1 MKYQEMQGNCVNAI
15 YSREQ
20 GNPYLEALPD
30 VLGKREFER
39 RMKSQPDFPR
49 DVSRLAPEE
58 RRNLLS
64 GLSQWFQPMDYMY
77 TLYDMLHRAMASTYR
92 TKTVIESV
100 KQMNDLYMDFRTGR
114 PREFMYSTQ
123 AYSGAVLGVPG
134 IGKTSTI
141 KRCLS
146 TMPQVIVHQE
156 YQGRK
161 VYEKQIN
168 YLVVECPSDCSLKT
182 LALNIF
188 SAIDK
193 AIGSEYLKQA
203 TYQRAMATS
212 ATTTKLK
219 IICMNHHIGLIVID
233 EIQNAIS
240 TATKNKQIKPL
251 IKFLVELTNETSTAI
266 CFCGTL
272 EAEDVFLKQEHL
284 KRRTRGFRLLPMKY
298 DKTYRKF
305 ITELWEY
312 QMTLQKAPLT
322 EKLMKQMYDLSAG
335 IPAYLVKIFEEAQV
349 RSILS
354 GREKLSY
361 ESIRQ
366 AVDYLGIEVP
376 KVYGRGGTS
385 ICDFSVEEVEAREFI
400 EDTDQNGN
408 QDQIPSSGM
417 YVQEEVETGTGTGTD
432 REENTQTVN
441 QTMDSLLT
449 PSSRT
454 YIKTAESGESGAHG
468 EKPMEAQRNGNQ
480 AQIPS
485 SKMYVSEKPQ
495 LKVVYSRNDQ
505 MPTEEAVWE
514 APKEPMEPIIIPE
527 PSQEPVKRFYAEKRG
542 RKKADRD
549 ETDLIE
555 LWNQGLS
562 EETIFQ
568 TLKSWYM
575 AERRCY

>member
-1 MKYQEMQGNCVNAI
+1 MKYGDFTGNTVGAVYGKEN
-15 YSREQ
+15 

-30 VLGKREFER
+30 VLGKKEFER

-49 DVSRLAPEE
+49 DVNHMAPEE

-77 TLYDMLHRAMASTYR
+77 TLYDMLHRAMCSTYQ
-92 TKTVIESV
+92 TKTVIESIR
-100 KQMNDLYMDFRTGR
+100 QMNDLYMDFRTGR
-114 PREFMYSTQ
+114 PRELSYSTQ

-161 VYEKQIN
+161 IYEKQIN

-212 ATTTKLK
+212 ATTMKLK

-298 DKTYRKF
+298 DRTYRKF

-335 IPAYLVKIFEEAQV
+335 IPAYLVKIFEEAQI

-354 GREKLSY
+354 GREKLTY

-385 ICDFSVEEVEAREFI
+385 ISDFSVEEVEAREFT
-400 EDTDQNGN
+400 EEAVPNGN
-408 QDQIPSSGM
+408 QGQTHSSGM
-417 YVQEEVETGTGTGTD
+417 YVQEEAGTGIGTD
-432 REENTQTVN
+432 REENTQTAN
-441 QTMDSLLT
+441 QTIASLLT

-454 YIKTAESGESGAHG
+454 YIKTAESAGNGFNEGE
-468 EKPMEAQRNGNQ
+468 PMEAPKNGNQ

-495 LKVVYSRNDQ
+495 LKIVYSREQ
-505 MPTEEAVWE
+505 EQPSSK
-514 APKEPMEPIIIPE
+514 APAEPMEPIIPE

-555 LWNQGLS
+555 LWNQGLT
-562 EETIFQ
+562 EEAVFQ
-568 TLKSWYM
+568 TLKSWHM

>member
-1 MKYQEMQGNCVNAI
+1 MRYQEMQGNCVNAI

-30 VLGKREFER
+30 VLGKREFGR
-39 RMKSQPDFPR
+39 RIKSQPDFPR
-49 DVSRLAPEE
+49 DISRLAPEE

-77 TLYDMLHRAMASTYR
+77 TLYDMLHRAMCSTYQ

-100 KQMNDLYMDFRTGR
+100 RQMNDLYMDFRNGR
-114 PREFMYSTQ
+114 PRELSYSTQ

-161 VYEKQIN
+161 IYEKQIN

-298 DKTYRKF
+298 DRTYRKF
-305 ITELWEY
+305 ITELWEH

-335 IPAYLVKIFEEAQV
+335 IPAYLIKIFEEAQIH
-349 RSILS
+349 SILS
-354 GREKLSY
+354 GKEKLSY

-385 ICDFSVEEVEAREFI
+385 ISDFSIEEVEAREFT
-400 EDTDQNGN
+400 EEAVPNGN
-408 QDQIPSSGM
+408 QGQIPSSTM
-417 YVQEEVETGTGTGTD
+417 YVRTDAKTGIG
-432 REENTQTVN
+432 REGNIQAAKTI
-441 QTMDSLLT
+441 DSLLT

-454 YIKTAESGESGAHG
+454 YIKAAESAENGFNEGE
-468 EKPMEAQRNGNQ
+468 PMEAPKNGNQ
-480 AQIPS
+480 AKIPS
-485 SKMYVSEKPQ
+485 SKMYVLEKPQ
-495 LKVVYSRNDQ
+495 LKVVYSRNDHVQ
-505 MPTEEAVWE
+505 PNEAESE
-514 APKEPMEPIIIPE
+514 APAEPMEPIIIPE

-562 EETIFQ
+562 EEAIFQ
-568 TLKSWYM
+568 TLESWHM

>member
-1 MKYQEMQGNCVNAI
+1 MKYGDFTGNTVGAVYGKEN
-15 YSREQ
+15 

-30 VLGKREFER
+30 VLGKKEFER
-39 RMKSQPDFPR
+39 RIKSQPDFPK
-49 DVSRLAPEE
+49 DVSRLAPED

-77 TLYDMLHRAMASTYR
+77 TLYDMLHRAMCSTYQ

-100 KQMNDLYMDFRTGR
+100 RQMNDLYMDFRTGR
-114 PREFMYSTQ
+114 PRELSYSTQ

-161 VYEKQIN
+161 IYEKQIN

-233 EIQNAIS
+233 EIQNAIT

-366 AVDYLGIEVP
+366 AVDYLGIEIP

-385 ICDFSVEEVEAREFI
+385 ISDFSVEEVEAREFT
-400 EDTDQNGN
+400 EEAAENGN
-408 QDQIPSSGM
+408 QGQIPSSGM
-417 YVQEEVETGTGTGTD
+417 YAQEEAGIGTGIG
-432 REENTQTVN
+432 REGNIQAANQTV
-441 QTMDSLLT
+441 DPILT
-449 PSSRT
+449 PSSRM
-454 YIKTAESGESGAHG
+454 YIKTAESAENGFNEGE
-468 EKPMEAQRNGNQ
+468 PIEAPKIGNQ

-495 LKVVYSRNDQ
+495 LKVIYSRNDQ
-505 MPTEEAVWE
+505 VQPNEAESE
-514 APKEPMEPIIIPE
+514 APAEPMEPIIPE

-555 LWNQGLS
+555 LWNQGLT
-562 EETIFQ
+562 EEAVFQ
-568 TLKSWYM
+568 TLKSWHM

>member
-1 MKYQEMQGNCVNAI
+1 MRYQEMQGNCVNAI

-30 VLGKREFER
+30 VLGKREFGR
-39 RMKSQPDFPR
+39 RIKSQPDFPR
-49 DVSRLAPEE
+49 DISRLAPEE

-77 TLYDMLHRAMASTYR
+77 TLYDMLHRAMCSTYQ

-100 KQMNDLYMDFRTGR
+100 RQMNDLYMDFRNGR
-114 PREFMYSTQ
+114 PRELSYSTQ

-161 VYEKQIN
+161 IYEKQIN

-354 GREKLSY
+354 GREKLTY

-385 ICDFSVEEVEAREFI
+385 ISDFSIEEVEAREFT
-400 EDTDQNGN
+400 EEAVPNGN
-408 QDQIPSSGM
+408 QGQIPSSTM
-417 YVQEEVETGTGTGTD
+417 YVRTDAETGIG
-432 REENTQTVN
+432 REGNIQAANQTV
-441 QTMDSLLT
+441 DPILT

-454 YIKTAESGESGAHG
+454 YIKTAESAGNGTHG
-468 EKPMEAQRNGNQ
+468 EKPMEAPKNGNQ
-480 AQIPS
+480 AKIPS
-485 SKMYVSEKPQ
+485 SKMYVPEKPQ

-505 MPTEEAVWE
+505 VRPNEAE
-514 APKEPMEPIIIPE
+514 SEPPAEPKEPIVIPE
-527 PSQEPVKRFYAEKRG
+527 PSVEPVKRYYAQKRG

-562 EETIFQ
+562 EEAIFQ
-568 TLKSWYM
+568 TLESWHM

>member
-1 MKYQEMQGNCVNAI
+1 MRYQEMQGNCVNAI

-30 VLGKREFER
+30 VLGKREFGR
-39 RMKSQPDFPR
+39 RIKSQPDFPR
-49 DVSRLAPEE
+49 DISRLAPEE

-77 TLYDMLHRAMASTYR
+77 TLYDMLHRAMCSTYQ

-100 KQMNDLYMDFRTGR
+100 RQMNDLYMDFRNGR
-114 PREFMYSTQ
+114 PRELSYSTQ

-161 VYEKQIN
+161 IYEKQIN

-298 DKTYRKF
+298 DRTYRKF

-366 AVDYLGIEVP
+366 AVDYLGIEIP

-385 ICDFSVEEVEAREFI
+385 ISDFSIEEVEAREFT
-400 EDTDQNGN
+400 EEAVPNGN
-408 QDQIPSSGM
+408 QGQIPSSGM
-417 YVQEEVETGTGTGTD
+417 YAQEEAGTGTGIG
-432 REENTQTVN
+432 REGNIQAANQTV
-441 QTMDSLLT
+441 DPILT
-449 PSSRT
+449 PSSRM
-454 YIKTAESGESGAHG
+454 YIKTAESAGNGFNEGE
-468 EKPMEAQRNGNQ
+468 PMEAPKNGNLG
-480 AQIPS
+480 QIPS
-485 SKMYVSEKPQ
+485 SIMYVPEKPQ
-495 LKVVYSRNDQ
+495 LKVVYSREQ
-505 MPTEEAVWE
+505 EPPSSK
-514 APKEPMEPIIIPE
+514 APAEPMEPIIISE

-555 LWNQGLS
+555 LWNQGLT
-562 EETIFQ
+562 EEAIFQ
-568 TLKSWYM
+568 TLKSWHM

>member
-1 MKYQEMQGNCVNAI
+1 MRYQEMQGNCVNAI

-30 VLGKREFER
+30 VLGKREFGR
-39 RMKSQPDFPR
+39 RIKSQPDFPR
-49 DVSRLAPEE
+49 DISRLAPEE

-77 TLYDMLHRAMASTYR
+77 TLYDMLHRAMCSTYQ

-100 KQMNDLYMDFRTGR
+100 RQMNDLYMDFR
-114 PREFMYSTQ
+114 
-123 AYSGAVLGVPG
+123 
-134 IGKTSTI
+134 GKTSTI

-161 VYEKQIN
+161 IYEKQIN

-298 DKTYRKF
+298 DRTYRKF

-366 AVDYLGIEVP
+366 AVYYLGIEIP

-385 ICDFSVEEVEAREFI
+385 ISDFSVEEVEAREFT
-400 EDTDQNGN
+400 EEAAENGN
-408 QDQIPSSGM
+408 QGQIPSSGM
-417 YVQEEVETGTGTGTD
+417 YAQEEARTGTGIG
-432 REENTQTVN
+432 REGNIQAANQTV
-441 QTMDSLLT
+441 DPILT
-449 PSSRT
+449 PSSRM
-454 YIKTAESGESGAHG
+454 YIKTAESAGKSG
-468 EKPMEAQRNGNQ
+468 PNTFIYNVCSREA
-480 AQIPS
+480 
-485 SKMYVSEKPQ
+485 
-495 LKVVYSRNDQ
+495 
-505 MPTEEAVWE
+505 AV
-514 APKEPMEPIIIPE
+514 K
-527 PSQEPVKRFYAEKRG
+527 SCLF
-542 RKKADRD
+542 
-549 ETDLIE
+549 
-555 LWNQGLS
+555 QG
-562 EETIFQ
+562 TG
-568 TLKSWYM
+568 TAK
-575 AERRCY
+575 

>member
-1 MKYQEMQGNCVNAI
+1 MKYGDFTGNTVGAV
-15 YSREQ
+15 YGREN

-30 VLGKREFER
+30 VLGKKEFER

-49 DVSRLAPEE
+49 DISHLSPEE
-58 RRNLLS
+58 RRNRLS

-77 TLYDMLHRAMASTYR
+77 TLYDMLHRAMVSTYR
-92 TKTVIESV
+92 TKTVVESV
-100 KQMNDLYMDFRTGR
+100 KQMNDIYMDFRTGK
-114 PREFMYSTQ
+114 PRELTYSTQ

-161 VYEKQIN
+161 IYEKQIN

-298 DKTYRKF
+298 DRTYRKF
-305 ITELWEY
+305 ITELWEH

-335 IPAYLVKIFEEAQV
+335 IPAYLVKIFEEAQI

-354 GREKLSY
+354 GREKLTY

-385 ICDFSVEEVEAREFI
+385 ISDFSVEEVEAREFT
-400 EDTDQNGN
+400 EEATQNGN
-408 QDQIPSSGM
+408 QGQIPSSTM
-417 YVQEEVETGTGTGTD
+417 YVRTDAETGIG
-432 REENTQTVN
+432 REGNIQAANQTV
-441 QTMDSLLT
+441 DPILT
-449 PSSRT
+449 PSSRM
-454 YIKTAESGESGAHG
+454 YIKTAESAGNGFNEGE
-468 EKPMEAQRNGNQ
+468 PMEAPKNGNQ
-480 AQIPS
+480 GQIPS
-485 SKMYVSEKPQ
+485 SIMYVPEKPQ
-495 LKVVYSRNDQ
+495 LKVVYSREQ
-505 MPTEEAVWE
+505 EPPSSK
-514 APKEPMEPIIIPE
+514 APAEPMEPIIISE

-562 EETIFQ
+562 EEAVFQ
-568 TLKSWYM
+568 TLKSWHM

>member
-1 MKYQEMQGNCVNAI
+1 MKYGDFTGNTVGAVYGN
-15 YSREQ
+15 EN

-30 VLGKREFER
+30 VLGKKEFER

-49 DVSRLAPEE
+49 DVSRLAPED

-100 KQMNDLYMDFRTGR
+100 RQMNDLYLDFRTGR
-114 PREFMYSTQ
+114 TRELMYSTQ

-146 TMPQVIVHQE
+146 IMPQVIIHQE

-161 VYEKQIN
+161 IYEKQIN

-203 TYQRAMATS
+203 TYQRAMAAS

-312 QMTLQKAPLT
+312 QMTLQKALLT

-335 IPAYLVKIFEEAQV
+335 IPAYLVKIFEEAQI

-354 GREKLSY
+354 GREKLTY

-385 ICDFSVEEVEAREFI
+385 ISDFSIEEVEAREFT
-400 EDTDQNGN
+400 EEAVPNGN
-408 QDQIPSSGM
+408 QGQIPSSTM
-417 YVQEEVETGTGTGTD
+417 YVRTDAETGIG
-432 REENTQTVN
+432 REGNIQAAN
-441 QTMDSLLT
+441 QTTDSLLT
-449 PSSRT
+449 PSSKM
-454 YIKTAESGESGAHG
+454 YIKAAESGESGIHG
-468 EKPMEAQRNGNQ
+468 EKPMEAPNNGNQ

-485 SKMYVSEKPQ
+485 SKMYVPEKPQ
-495 LKVVYSRNDQ
+495 LKVVYSREQ
-505 MPTEEAVWE
+505 EPPSIK
-514 APKEPMEPIIIPE
+514 APAEPMEPIIPE
-527 PSQEPVKRFYAEKRG
+527 LSEEPVKRFYAEKRG

-549 ETDLIE
+549 ETDLIA
-555 LWNQGLS
+555 LWSQGLT
-562 EETIFQ
+562 EEAIFQ
-568 TLKSWYM
+568 TLESWHM

>member
-1 MKYQEMQGNCVNAI
+1 MRYQEMQGNCVNAI

-30 VLGKREFER
+30 VLGKREFGR
-39 RMKSQPDFPR
+39 RIKSQPDFPR
-49 DVSRLAPEE
+49 DISRLAPEE

-77 TLYDMLHRAMASTYR
+77 TLYDMLHRAMCSTYQ

-100 KQMNDLYMDFRTGR
+100 RQMNDLYMDFRNGR
-114 PREFMYSTQ
+114 PRELSYSTQ

-161 VYEKQIN
+161 IYEKQIN

-298 DKTYRKF
+298 DRTYRKF

-366 AVDYLGIEVP
+366 AVDYLGIEIP

-385 ICDFSVEEVEAREFI
+385 ISDFSVEEVEAREFT
-400 EDTDQNGN
+400 EEAVPNGN
-408 QDQIPSSGM
+408 QGQIPSSGM
-417 YVQEEVETGTGTGTD
+417 YAQEEAGTGTGIG
-432 REENTQTVN
+432 REGNIQAANQTV
-441 QTMDSLLT
+441 DPILT
-449 PSSRT
+449 PSSRM
-454 YIKTAESGESGAHG
+454 YIKTAESAGNGFNEGE
-468 EKPMEAQRNGNQ
+468 PMEAPKNGNLG
-480 AQIPS
+480 QIPS
-485 SKMYVSEKPQ
+485 SIMYVPEKPQ
-495 LKVVYSRNDQ
+495 LKVVYSREQ
-505 MPTEEAVWE
+505 EPPSSK
-514 APKEPMEPIIIPE
+514 APAEPMEPIIISE

-555 LWNQGLS
+555 LWNQGLT
-562 EETIFQ
+562 EEAIFQ
-568 TLKSWYM
+568 TLKSWHM

>member
-1 MKYQEMQGNCVNAI
+1 MKYGDFTGNTVGAVYGKEN
-15 YSREQ
+15 

-30 VLGKREFER
+30 VLGKKEFER
-39 RMKSQPDFPR
+39 RIKSQPDFPR
-49 DVSRLAPEE
+49 DISRLAPEE

-77 TLYDMLHRAMASTYR
+77 TLYDMLHRAMCSTYQ
-92 TKTVIESV
+92 TKTVIESIR
-100 KQMNDLYMDFRTGR
+100 QMNDIYMDFRTGR
-114 PREFMYSTQ
+114 PRELSYSTQ

-161 VYEKQIN
+161 IYEKQIN

-203 TYQRAMATS
+203 TYQRAMAAS

-233 EIQNAIS
+233 EIQNAIT

-366 AVDYLGIEVP
+366 AVDYLGIEIP

-385 ICDFSVEEVEAREFI
+385 ISDFSVEEVEAREFT
-400 EDTDQNGN
+400 EEAAENGN
-408 QDQIPSSGM
+408 QGQIPSSGM
-417 YVQEEVETGTGTGTD
+417 YAQEEAGTGTGIG
-432 REENTQTVN
+432 REGNIQAANQTV
-441 QTMDSLLT
+441 DPILT
-449 PSSRT
+449 PSSRM
-454 YIKTAESGESGAHG
+454 YIKTAESAENGFNEGE
-468 EKPMEAQRNGNQ
+468 PIEAPKIGNQ

-495 LKVVYSRNDQ
+495 LKVIYSRNDQ
-505 MPTEEAVWE
+505 VQPNEAESE
-514 APKEPMEPIIIPE
+514 APAEPMEPIIPE

-555 LWNQGLS
+555 LWNQGLT
-562 EETIFQ
+562 EEAVFQ
-568 TLKSWYM
+568 TLKSWHM

>member
-1 MKYQEMQGNCVNAI
+1 MKYGDFTGNTVGAVYGKEN
-15 YSREQ
+15 

-39 RMKSQPDFPR
+39 RIKSRPDFPR
-49 DVSRLAPEE
+49 DISHLSPEE

-100 KQMNDLYMDFRTGR
+100 RQMNDLYLDFRTGR
-114 PREFMYSTQ
+114 TRELMYSTQ

-141 KRCLS
+141 KMCLS
-146 TMPQVIVHQE
+146 IMPQVIIHQE

-161 VYEKQIN
+161 IYEKQIN

-203 TYQRAMATS
+203 TYQRAMAAS

-298 DKTYRKF
+298 DRTYRKF

-335 IPAYLVKIFEEAQV
+335 IPAYLVKIFEEAQI

-354 GREKLSY
+354 GKEKLSY

-385 ICDFSVEEVEAREFI
+385 ISDFSIEEVEAREFT
-400 EDTDQNGN
+400 EEAVLNGN
-408 QDQIPSSGM
+408 QGQIPSS
-417 YVQEEVETGTGTGTD
+417 TT
-432 REENTQTVN
+432 
-441 QTMDSLLT
+441 
-449 PSSRT
+449 
-454 YIKTAESGESGAHG
+454 
-468 EKPMEAQRNGNQ
+468 
-480 AQIPS
+480 
-485 SKMYVSEKPQ
+485 YVSEKPQ
-495 LKVVYSRNDQ
+495 LKVIYSREQ
-505 MPTEEAVWE
+505 EQSSIK
-514 APKEPMEPIIIPE
+514 APVESMEPIVIPE

-549 ETDLIE
+549 ETDLIA
-555 LWNQGLS
+555 LWSQGLT
-562 EETIFQ
+562 EEAIFQ
-568 TLKSWYM
+568 TLESWHM
-575 AERRCY
+575 AERRYY

>member
-1 MKYQEMQGNCVNAI
+1 MKYGDFTGNTVGAVYGKEN
-15 YSREQ
+15 

-30 VLGKREFER
+30 VLGKKEFER
-39 RMKSQPDFPR
+39 RMKSWPDFPR
-49 DVSRLAPEE
+49 DISHLSPED

-77 TLYDMLHRAMASTYR
+77 TLYDMLHRAMCSTYQ
-92 TKTVIESV
+92 TKTVIESIR
-100 KQMNDLYMDFRTGR
+100 QMNDLYMDFRTGR
-114 PREFMYSTQ
+114 PRELSYSTQ

-161 VYEKQIN
+161 IYEKQIN

-212 ATTTKLK
+212 ATTMKLK

-298 DKTYRKF
+298 DRTYRKF

-335 IPAYLVKIFEEAQV
+335 IPAYLVKIFEEAQI

-354 GREKLSY
+354 GREKLTY

-385 ICDFSVEEVEAREFI
+385 ISDFSVEEVEAREFT
-400 EDTDQNGN
+400 EEAVPNGN
-408 QDQIPSSGM
+408 QGQTHSSGM
-417 YVQEEVETGTGTGTD
+417 YVQEEAGTGIGTD
-432 REENTQTVN
+432 REENTQTAN
-441 QTMDSLLT
+441 QTIASLLT

-454 YIKTAESGESGAHG
+454 YIKTAESAGNGFNEGE
-468 EKPMEAQRNGNQ
+468 PMEAPKNGNQ

-495 LKVVYSRNDQ
+495 LKIVYSREQ
-505 MPTEEAVWE
+505 EQPSSK
-514 APKEPMEPIIIPE
+514 APAEPMEPIIPE

-555 LWNQGLS
+555 LWNQGLT
-562 EETIFQ
+562 EEAVFQ
-568 TLKSWYM
+568 TLKSWHM

>member
-1 MKYQEMQGNCVNAI
+1 MKYGDFTGNTVGAV
-15 YSREQ
+15 YGREN

-30 VLGKREFER
+30 VLGKKEFER

-49 DVSRLAPEE
+49 DISHLSPEE
-58 RRNLLS
+58 RRNRLS

-77 TLYDMLHRAMASTYR
+77 TLYDMLHRAMVSTYR
-92 TKTVIESV
+92 TKTVVESV
-100 KQMNDLYMDFRTGR
+100 KQMNDIYMDFRTGK
-114 PREFMYSTQ
+114 PRELTYSTQ

-161 VYEKQIN
+161 IYEKQIN

-298 DKTYRKF
+298 DRTYRKF

-335 IPAYLVKIFEEAQV
+335 IPAYLVKIFEEAQI

-354 GREKLSY
+354 GREKLTY

-385 ICDFSVEEVEAREFI
+385 ISDFSIEEVEAREFT
-400 EDTDQNGN
+400 EEAVPNGN
-408 QDQIPSSGM
+408 QGQIPSSTM
-417 YVQEEVETGTGTGTD
+417 YVRTDAETGIG
-432 REENTQTVN
+432 REGNIQAANQTV
-441 QTMDSLLT
+441 DPILT
-449 PSSRT
+449 PSSRM
-454 YIKTAESGESGAHG
+454 YIKTAESAGNGFNEGE
-468 EKPMEAQRNGNQ
+468 PMEAPKNGNQ
-480 AQIPS
+480 GQIPS
-485 SKMYVSEKPQ
+485 SIMYVPEKPQ
-495 LKVVYSRNDQ
+495 LKVVYSREQ
-505 MPTEEAVWE
+505 EPPSSK
-514 APKEPMEPIIIPE
+514 APAEPMEPIIISE

-562 EETIFQ
+562 EEAVFQ
-568 TLKSWYM
+568 TLKSWHM

>member
-30 VLGKREFER
+30 VLGKKEFER
-39 RMKSQPDFPR
+39 RIKSQPDFPR
-49 DVSRLAPEE
+49 DVSHMAPEE

-77 TLYDMLHRAMASTYR
+77 TLYDMLHRAMVSTYR
-92 TKTVIESV
+92 TKTVVESV
-100 KQMNDLYMDFRTGR
+100 KQMNDIYMDFRTGK
-114 PREFMYSTQ
+114 PRELTYSTQ

-141 KRCLS
+141 KRRLS

-161 VYEKQIN
+161 IYEKQIN

-335 IPAYLVKIFEEAQV
+335 IPAYLIKIFEEAQI

-354 GREKLSY
+354 GKEKLSY
-361 ESIRQ
+361 ESIKQ

-385 ICDFSVEEVEAREFI
+385 ISDFSVEEVEAREFT
-400 EDTDQNGN
+400 EEAVPNGN
-408 QDQIPSSGM
+408 QGQIPSSVM
-417 YVQEEVETGTGTGTD
+417 YVQEEAGTGTGIG
-432 REENTQTVN
+432 REGNIQAANQTV
-441 QTMDSLLT
+441 DPILT
-449 PSSRT
+449 PSSRM
-454 YIKTAESGESGAHG
+454 YIKTAESAENGFNEGE
-468 EKPMEAQRNGNQ
+468 PIEAPKIGNQ

-495 LKVVYSRNDQ
+495 LKVIYSRNDQ
-505 MPTEEAVWE
+505 VQPNEAESE
-514 APKEPMEPIIIPE
+514 APAEPMEPIIPE

-555 LWNQGLS
+555 LWNQGLT
-562 EETIFQ
+562 EEAVFQ
-568 TLKSWYM
+568 TLKSWHM

>member
-1 MKYQEMQGNCVNAI
+1 MKYGDFTGNTVGAVYGKEN
-15 YSREQ
+15 

-39 RMKSQPDFPR
+39 RIKSQPDFPR
-49 DVSRLAPEE
+49 DISRLAPEE

-77 TLYDMLHRAMASTYR
+77 TLYDMLHRAMCSTYQ

-100 KQMNDLYMDFRTGR
+100 RQMNDLYMDFRTGR
-114 PREFMYSTQ
+114 PRELSYSTQ

-161 VYEKQIN
+161 IYEKQIN

-354 GREKLSY
+354 GREKLTY

-385 ICDFSVEEVEAREFI
+385 ISDFSIEEVEAREFT
-400 EDTDQNGN
+400 EEAVQNGN
-408 QDQIPSSGM
+408 QGQIPSSTM
-417 YVQEEVETGTGTGTD
+417 YVRTDAETGIG
-432 REENTQTVN
+432 REGNIQAANQTV
-441 QTMDSLLT
+441 DPILT
-449 PSSRT
+449 PSSRM
-454 YIKTAESGESGAHG
+454 YIKTAESAENGFNEGE
-468 EKPMEAQRNGNQ
+468 PIEAPKIGNQ

-495 LKVVYSRNDQ
+495 LKVIYSRNDQ
-505 MPTEEAVWE
+505 VQPNEAESE
-514 APKEPMEPIIIPE
+514 APAEPMEPIIIPE

-562 EETIFQ
+562 EEVIFQ
-568 TLKSWYM
+568 TLESWHM

>member
-1 MKYQEMQGNCVNAI
+1 MRYQEMQGNCVNAI

-30 VLGKREFER
+30 VLGKREFGR
-39 RMKSQPDFPR
+39 RIKSQPDFPR
-49 DVSRLAPEE
+49 DISRLAPEE

-77 TLYDMLHRAMASTYR
+77 TLYDMLHRAMCSTYQ

-100 KQMNDLYMDFRTGR
+100 RQMNDLYMDFRTGR
-114 PREFMYSTQ
+114 PRELSYSTQ

-161 VYEKQIN
+161 IYEKQIN

-298 DKTYRKF
+298 DRTYRKF

-366 AVDYLGIEVP
+366 AVDYLGIEIP

-385 ICDFSVEEVEAREFI
+385 ISDFSVEEVEAREFT
-400 EDTDQNGN
+400 EEAVPNGN
-408 QDQIPSSGM
+408 QGQIPSSGM
-417 YVQEEVETGTGTGTD
+417 YAQEEAGTGTGIG
-432 REENTQTVN
+432 REGNIQAANQTV
-441 QTMDSLLT
+441 DPILT
-449 PSSRT
+449 PSSRM
-454 YIKTAESGESGAHG
+454 YIKTAESAGNGFNEGE
-468 EKPMEAQRNGNQ
+468 PMEAPKNGNLG
-480 AQIPS
+480 QIPS
-485 SKMYVSEKPQ
+485 SIMYVPEKPQ
-495 LKVVYSRNDQ
+495 LKVVYSREQ
-505 MPTEEAVWE
+505 EPPSSK
-514 APKEPMEPIIIPE
+514 APAEPMEPIIISE

-555 LWNQGLS
+555 LWNQGLT
-562 EETIFQ
+562 EEAIFQ
-568 TLKSWYM
+568 TLKSWHM

>member
-1 MKYQEMQGNCVNAI
+1 MRYQEMQGNCVNAI

-30 VLGKREFER
+30 VLGKKEFER
-39 RMKSQPDFPR
+39 KIKSQPDFPK
-49 DVSRLAPEE
+49 DVSRLAPED

-100 KQMNDLYMDFRTGR
+100 KQMNDIYMDFRTGR
-114 PREFMYSTQ
+114 PRELSYSTQ

-161 VYEKQIN
+161 IYEKQIN

-298 DKTYRKF
+298 DRTYRKF
-305 ITELWEY
+305 ITELWEH

-335 IPAYLVKIFEEAQV
+335 IPAYLIKIFEEAQIH
-349 RSILS
+349 SILS
-354 GREKLSY
+354 GKEKLSY

-385 ICDFSVEEVEAREFI
+385 ISDFSIEEVEAREFT
-400 EDTDQNGN
+400 EEAVPNGN
-408 QDQIPSSGM
+408 QGQIPSSTM
-417 YVQEEVETGTGTGTD
+417 YVRTDAETGIG
-432 REENTQTVN
+432 REGNIPAAN
-441 QTMDSLLT
+441 QTIASLLT
-449 PSSRT
+449 PSSKM
-454 YIKTAESGESGAHG
+454 YIKAAESGESGIHG
-468 EKPMEAQRNGNQ
+468 EKPMEAPKNGNQ
-480 AQIPS
+480 AKIPS
-485 SKMYVSEKPQ
+485 SKMYVLEKPQ
-495 LKVVYSRNDQ
+495 LKVVYSRNDHVQ
-505 MPTEEAVWE
+505 PNEAESE
-514 APKEPMEPIIIPE
+514 APAEPMEPIIPE

-562 EETIFQ
+562 EEAVFQ
-568 TLKSWYM
+568 TLKSWHM

>member
-1 MKYQEMQGNCVNAI
+1 MRYQEMQGNCVNAI

-30 VLGKREFER
+30 VLGKKEFER
-39 RMKSQPDFPR
+39 RIKSQPDFPR
-49 DVSRLAPEE
+49 DVSRLAPED

-77 TLYDMLHRAMASTYR
+77 TLYDMLHRAMCSTYQ

-100 KQMNDLYMDFRTGR
+100 RQMNDLYMDFRTGR
-114 PREFMYSTQ
+114 PRELSYSTQ

-161 VYEKQIN
+161 IYEKQIN

-298 DKTYRKF
+298 DRTYRKF

-335 IPAYLVKIFEEAQV
+335 IPAYLVKIFEEAQI

-354 GREKLSY
+354 GREKLTY

-385 ICDFSVEEVEAREFI
+385 ISDFSIEEVEAREFT
-400 EDTDQNGN
+400 EEAVPNGN
-408 QDQIPSSGM
+408 QGQIPSSGM
-417 YVQEEVETGTGTGTD
+417 YAQEEAGTGTGIG
-432 REENTQTVN
+432 REGNIQAANQTV
-441 QTMDSLLT
+441 DPILT
-449 PSSRT
+449 PSSRM
-454 YIKTAESGESGAHG
+454 YIKTAESAENGFNEGE
-468 EKPMEAQRNGNQ
+468 PIEAPKIGNQ

-495 LKVVYSRNDQ
+495 LKVIYSRNDQ
-505 MPTEEAVWE
+505 VQPNEAESE
-514 APKEPMEPIIIPE
+514 APAEPMEPIIPE

-555 LWNQGLS
+555 LWNQGLT
-562 EETIFQ
+562 EEAVFQ
-568 TLKSWYM
+568 TLKSWHM

>member
-1 MKYQEMQGNCVNAI
+1 MKYGDFTGNTVGAVYGKEN
-15 YSREQ
+15 

-30 VLGKREFER
+30 VLGKKEFER
-39 RMKSQPDFPR
+39 RIKSQPDFPR
-49 DVSRLAPEE
+49 DISRLAPEE

-77 TLYDMLHRAMASTYR
+77 TLYDMLHRAMCSTYQ

-100 KQMNDLYMDFRTGR
+100 RQMNDLYMDFRNGR
-114 PREFMYSTQ
+114 PRELSYSTQ

-161 VYEKQIN
+161 IYEKQIN

-298 DKTYRKF
+298 DRTYRKF

-366 AVDYLGIEVP
+366 AVDYLGIEIP

-385 ICDFSVEEVEAREFI
+385 ISDFSVEEVEAREFT
-400 EDTDQNGN
+400 EEAAENGN
-408 QDQIPSSGM
+408 QGQIPSSGM
-417 YVQEEVETGTGTGTD
+417 YVQEEAGTGTGIG
-432 REENTQTVN
+432 REGNIQAANQTV
-441 QTMDSLLT
+441 DPILT
-449 PSSRT
+449 PSSRM
-454 YIKTAESGESGAHG
+454 YIKTAESAGNGFNEGE
-468 EKPMEAQRNGNQ
+468 PMEAPKNGNLG
-480 AQIPS
+480 QIPS
-485 SKMYVSEKPQ
+485 SIMYVPEKPQ
-495 LKVVYSRNDQ
+495 LKVVYSREQ
-505 MPTEEAVWE
+505 EPPSSK
-514 APKEPMEPIIIPE
+514 APAEPMEPIIIPE

-555 LWNQGLS
+555 LWNQGLT
-562 EETIFQ
+562 EEAVFQ
-568 TLKSWYM
+568 TLKSWHM

>member
-1 MKYQEMQGNCVNAI
+1 MKYGDFTGNTVGAV
-15 YSREQ
+15 YGREN

-30 VLGKREFER
+30 VLGKKEFER

-49 DVSRLAPEE
+49 DVNHMAPEE

-77 TLYDMLHRAMASTYR
+77 TLYDMLHRAMCSTYQ

-100 KQMNDLYMDFRTGR
+100 RQMNDLYMDFRTGR
-114 PREFMYSTQ
+114 PRELSYSTQ

-161 VYEKQIN
+161 IYEKQIN

-298 DKTYRKF
+298 DRTYRKF

-335 IPAYLVKIFEEAQV
+335 IPAYLVKIFEEAQI

-354 GREKLSY
+354 GREKLTY

-385 ICDFSVEEVEAREFI
+385 ISDFSVEEVEAREFT
-400 EDTDQNGN
+400 EEAVQNGN
-408 QDQIPSSGM
+408 HGQIPSSVM
-417 YVQEEVETGTGTGTD
+417 YVQEEAGTGTGIG
-432 REENTQTVN
+432 REGNIQAAN
-441 QTMDSLLT
+441 QTIASLLT
-449 PSSRT
+449 PSSKM
-454 YIKTAESGESGAHG
+454 YIKAAESAENGFNEGE
-468 EKPMEAQRNGNQ
+468 PMEAPKIGNQ

-495 LKVVYSRNDQ
+495 LKVIYSREQ
-505 MPTEEAVWE
+505 EPPSSK
-514 APKEPMEPIIIPE
+514 APAEPMEPIIIPE

-555 LWNQGLS
+555 LWNQGLT
-562 EETIFQ
+562 EEAVFQ
-568 TLKSWYM
+568 TLKSWHM

>member
-1 MKYQEMQGNCVNAI
+1 MRYQEMQGNCVNAI

-30 VLGKREFER
+30 VLGKKEFER
-39 RMKSQPDFPR
+39 RIKSQPDFPR
-49 DVSRLAPEE
+49 DVSHMAPEE

-77 TLYDMLHRAMASTYR
+77 TLYDMLHRAMVSTYR
-92 TKTVIESV
+92 TKTVVESV
-100 KQMNDLYMDFRTGR
+100 KQMNDIYMDFRTGK
-114 PREFMYSTQ
+114 PRELTYSTQ

-161 VYEKQIN
+161 IYEKQIN

-298 DKTYRKF
+298 DRTYRKF

-335 IPAYLVKIFEEAQV
+335 IPAYLVKIFEEAQI

-354 GREKLSY
+354 GREKLTY

-385 ICDFSVEEVEAREFI
+385 ISDFSVEEVEAREFT
-400 EDTDQNGN
+400 EEAVQNGN
-408 QDQIPSSGM
+408 QGQIPSSGM
-417 YVQEEVETGTGTGTD
+417 YAQEEAGTGTGIG
-432 REENTQTVN
+432 REGNIQAANQTV
-441 QTMDSLLT
+441 DPILT
-449 PSSRT
+449 PSSRM
-454 YIKTAESGESGAHG
+454 YIKTAESAENGFNEGE
-468 EKPMEAQRNGNQ
+468 PIEAPKIGNQ

-495 LKVVYSRNDQ
+495 LKVIYSRNDQ
-505 MPTEEAVWE
+505 VQPNEAESE
-514 APKEPMEPIIIPE
+514 APAEPMEPIIPE

-555 LWNQGLS
+555 LWNQGLT
-562 EETIFQ
+562 EEAVFQ
-568 TLKSWYM
+568 TLKSWHM

>member
-1 MKYQEMQGNCVNAI
+1 MKYGDFTGNTVGAVYGN
-15 YSREQ
+15 EN

-30 VLGKREFER
+30 VLGKKEFER

-49 DVSRLAPEE
+49 DVSRLAPED

-100 KQMNDLYMDFRTGR
+100 RQMNDLYLDFRTGR
-114 PREFMYSTQ
+114 TRELMYSTQ

-146 TMPQVIVHQE
+146 IMPQVIIHQE

-161 VYEKQIN
+161 IYEKQIN

-203 TYQRAMATS
+203 TYQRAMAAS

-312 QMTLQKAPLT
+312 QMTLQKALLT

-335 IPAYLVKIFEEAQV
+335 IPAYLVKIFEEAQI

-354 GREKLSY
+354 GREKLTY

-385 ICDFSVEEVEAREFI
+385 ISDFSIEEVEAREFT
-400 EDTDQNGN
+400 EEAVPNGN
-408 QDQIPSSGM
+408 QGQIPSSTM
-417 YVQEEVETGTGTGTD
+417 YVRTDAETGIG
-432 REENTQTVN
+432 REGNIQAAN
-441 QTMDSLLT
+441 QTTDSLLT
-449 PSSRT
+449 PSSKM
-454 YIKTAESGESGAHG
+454 YIKAAESGESGIHG
-468 EKPMEAQRNGNQ
+468 EKPMEAPKNGNQ

-485 SKMYVSEKPQ
+485 SKMYVPEKPQ
-495 LKVVYSRNDQ
+495 LKVVYSREQ
-505 MPTEEAVWE
+505 EPPSIK
-514 APKEPMEPIIIPE
+514 APAEPMEPIIPE
-527 PSQEPVKRFYAEKRG
+527 LSEEPVKRFYAEKRG

-549 ETDLIE
+549 ETDLIA
-555 LWNQGLS
+555 LWSQGLT
-562 EETIFQ
+562 EEAIFQ
-568 TLKSWYM
+568 TLESWHM

>member
-1 MKYQEMQGNCVNAI
+1 MRYQEMQGNCVNAI

-30 VLGKREFER
+30 VLGKKEFER
-39 RMKSQPDFPR
+39 RIKSQPDFPR

-77 TLYDMLHRAMASTYR
+77 TLYDMLHRAMCSTYQ

-100 KQMNDLYMDFRTGR
+100 RQMNDLYMDFRTGR
-114 PREFMYSTQ
+114 PRELSYSTQ

-161 VYEKQIN
+161 IYEKQIN

-298 DKTYRKF
+298 DRTYRKF

-335 IPAYLVKIFEEAQV
+335 IPAYLVKIFEEAQI

-354 GREKLSY
+354 GREKLTY

-385 ICDFSVEEVEAREFI
+385 ISDFSIEEVEAREFT
-400 EDTDQNGN
+400 EEAVPNGN
-408 QDQIPSSGM
+408 QGQIPSSGM
-417 YVQEEVETGTGTGTD
+417 YAQEEAGTGTGIG
-432 REENTQTVN
+432 REGNIQAANQTV
-441 QTMDSLLT
+441 DPILT
-449 PSSRT
+449 PSSRM
-454 YIKTAESGESGAHG
+454 YIKTAESAENGFNEGE
-468 EKPMEAQRNGNQ
+468 PIEAPKIGNQ

-495 LKVVYSRNDQ
+495 LKVIYSRNDQ
-505 MPTEEAVWE
+505 VQPNEAESE
-514 APKEPMEPIIIPE
+514 APAEPMEPIIPE

-555 LWNQGLS
+555 LWNQGLT
-562 EETIFQ
+562 EEAVFQ
-568 TLKSWYM
+568 TLKSWHM

>member
-1 MKYQEMQGNCVNAI
+1 MRYQEMQGNCVNAI

-30 VLGKREFER
+30 VLGKKEFER
-39 RMKSQPDFPR
+39 RIKSQPDFPR

-77 TLYDMLHRAMASTYR
+77 TLYDMLHRAMCSTYQ

-100 KQMNDLYMDFRTGR
+100 RQMNDLYMDFRTGR
-114 PREFMYSTQ
+114 PRELSYSTQ

-146 TMPQVIVHQE
+146 TMSQVIVHQE

-161 VYEKQIN
+161 IYEKQIN

-298 DKTYRKF
+298 DRTYRKF

-335 IPAYLVKIFEEAQV
+335 IPAYLVKIFEEAQI

-354 GREKLSY
+354 GREKLTY

-385 ICDFSVEEVEAREFI
+385 ISDFSVEEVEAREFT
-400 EDTDQNGN
+400 EEATQNGN
-408 QDQIPSSGM
+408 QGQIPSSTM
-417 YVQEEVETGTGTGTD
+417 YVRTDAETGIG
-432 REENTQTVN
+432 REGNIQAANQTV
-441 QTMDSLLT
+441 DPILT
-449 PSSRT
+449 PSSRM
-454 YIKTAESGESGAHG
+454 YIKTAESAGSGFNEGE
-468 EKPMEAQRNGNQ
+468 PMEAPKNGNLG
-480 AQIPS
+480 QIPS
-485 SKMYVSEKPQ
+485 SIMYVPEKPQ
-495 LKVVYSRNDQ
+495 LKVVYSREQ
-505 MPTEEAVWE
+505 EPPSSK
-514 APKEPMEPIIIPE
+514 APAEPMEPIIPE

-562 EETIFQ
+562 EEAIFQ
-568 TLKSWYM
+568 TLESWHM

>member
-1 MKYQEMQGNCVNAI
+1 MRYQEMQGNCVNAI

-30 VLGKREFER
+30 VLGKKEFER
-39 RMKSQPDFPR
+39 KIKSQPDFPK
-49 DVSRLAPEE
+49 DVSRLAPED

-100 KQMNDLYMDFRTGR
+100 KQMNDIYMDFRTGR
-114 PREFMYSTQ
+114 PRELSYSTQ

-161 VYEKQIN
+161 IYEKQIN

-298 DKTYRKF
+298 DRTYRKF
-305 ITELWEY
+305 ITELWEH

-335 IPAYLVKIFEEAQV
+335 IPAYLVKIFEEAQI

-354 GREKLSY
+354 GREKLTY

-385 ICDFSVEEVEAREFI
+385 ISDFSVEEVEAREFT
-400 EDTDQNGN
+400 EEATQNGN
-408 QDQIPSSGM
+408 QGQIPSSTM
-417 YVQEEVETGTGTGTD
+417 YVRTDAKTGIG
-432 REENTQTVN
+432 REGNIQAAKTI
-441 QTMDSLLT
+441 DSLLT

-454 YIKTAESGESGAHG
+454 YIKAAESAENGFNEGE
-468 EKPMEAQRNGNQ
+468 PMEAPKNGNQ
-480 AQIPS
+480 AKIPS
-485 SKMYVSEKPQ
+485 SKMYVLEKPQ
-495 LKVVYSRNDQ
+495 LKVVYSRNDHVQ
-505 MPTEEAVWE
+505 PNEAESE
-514 APKEPMEPIIIPE
+514 APAEPMEPIIIPE

-555 LWNQGLS
+555 LWNQGLT
-562 EETIFQ
+562 EEAVFQ
-568 TLKSWYM
+568 TLKSWHM

>member
-1 MKYQEMQGNCVNAI
+1 
-15 YSREQ
+15 
-20 GNPYLEALPD
+20 
-30 VLGKREFER
+30 
-39 RMKSQPDFPR
+39 
-49 DVSRLAPEE
+49 
-58 RRNLLS
+58 
-64 GLSQWFQPMDYMY
+64 MDYMY

-100 KQMNDLYMDFRTGR
+100 RQMNDLYLDFRTGR
-114 PREFMYSTQ
+114 TRELMYSTQ

-146 TMPQVIVHQE
+146 IMPQVIIHQE

-161 VYEKQIN
+161 IYEKQIN

-203 TYQRAMATS
+203 TYQRAMAAS

-233 EIQNAIS
+233 EIQNAIT

-298 DKTYRKF
+298 DRTYRKF

-335 IPAYLVKIFEEAQV
+335 IPAYLVKIFEEAQI

-354 GREKLSY
+354 GREKLTY

-385 ICDFSVEEVEAREFI
+385 ISDFSIEEVEAREFT
-400 EDTDQNGN
+400 EEAVPNGN
-408 QDQIPSSGM
+408 QGQIPSSTM
-417 YVQEEVETGTGTGTD
+417 YVRTDAETGIG
-432 REENTQTVN
+432 REGNIQAAN
-441 QTMDSLLT
+441 QTTDSLLT
-449 PSSRT
+449 PSSKM
-454 YIKTAESGESGAHG
+454 YIKAAESGESGIHG
-468 EKPMEAQRNGNQ
+468 EKPMEAPKNGNQ

-485 SKMYVSEKPQ
+485 SKMYVPEKPQ
-495 LKVVYSRNDQ
+495 LKVVYSREQ
-505 MPTEEAVWE
+505 EPPSIK
-514 APKEPMEPIIIPE
+514 APAEPMEPIIPE
-527 PSQEPVKRFYAEKRG
+527 LSEEPVKRFYAEKRG

-549 ETDLIE
+549 ETDLIA
-555 LWNQGLS
+555 LWSQGLT
-562 EETIFQ
+562 EEAIFQ
-568 TLKSWYM
+568 TLESWHM

>member
-1 MKYQEMQGNCVNAI
+1 MKYGEVQGNSVYAV
-15 YSREQ
+15 YGKEQ

-30 VLGKREFER
+30 VLGKQEFEKR
-39 RMKSQPDFPR
+39 IKSRPDFPR
-49 DVSRLAPEE
+49 DISHLLSQD
-58 RRNLLS
+58 RRNFLS

-77 TLYDMLHRAMASTYR
+77 TLYDMLYRAMTSTYR
-92 TKTVIESV
+92 TKTVIESIR
-100 KQMNDLYMDFRTGR
+100 QMNHLYLDLRTGR
-114 PREFMYSTQ
+114 TREIPYSTQ

-146 TMPQVIVHQE
+146 IMPQVIIHQE

-161 VYEKQIN
+161 IYEKQIN
-168 YLVVECPSDCSLKT
+168 YLAVECPSDCSLKT

-188 SAIDK
+188 SAIDR

-203 TYQRAMATS
+203 TFQKGIATS

-251 IKFLVELTNETSTAI
+251 IKFLVELTNETSTAV

-272 EAEDVFLKQEHL
+272 EAEEVFLKQEHL

-298 DKTYRKF
+298 DRTYRKF

-312 QMTLQKAPLT
+312 QMTLQKVPLT

-354 GREKLSY
+354 GCEKLSY

-366 AVDYLGIEVP
+366 AVEYLGIEVP
-376 KVYGRGGTS
+376 KVFGRGGTS
-385 ICDFSVEEVEAREFI
+385 ISDFSVEEVEAREFT
-400 EDTDQNGN
+400 EEEAQSGN
-408 QDQIPSSGM
+408 QGQIPSSGM
-417 YVQEEVETGTGTGTD
+417 SVQERLQNTVQSD
-432 REENTQTVN
+432 ENLWIAPNGKIQAPE
-441 QTMDSLLT
+441 L
-449 PSSRT
+449 
-454 YIKTAESGESGAHG
+454 
-468 EKPMEAQRNGNQ
+468 EAC
-480 AQIPS
+480 
-485 SKMYVSEKPQ
+485 E
-495 LKVVYSRNDQ
+495 
-505 MPTEEAVWE
+505 
-514 APKEPMEPIIIPE
+514 EPI
-527 PSQEPVKRFYAEKRG
+527 KRFYATKRG

-549 ETDLIE
+549 ETDLLILLNE
-555 LWNQGLS
+555 GNS
-562 EETIFQ
+562 CEAIFQ
-568 TLKSWYM
+568 TLESWQM
-575 AERRCY
+575 AERRRY

>member
-1 MKYQEMQGNCVNAI
+1 MKYGDFTGNTVGAVYGKEN
-15 YSREQ
+15 

-39 RMKSQPDFPR
+39 RIKSQPDFPK
-49 DVSRLAPEE
+49 DVSRLAPED

-77 TLYDMLHRAMASTYR
+77 TLYDMLHRAMCSTYQ

-100 KQMNDLYMDFRTGR
+100 RQMNDLYMDFRTGR
-114 PREFMYSTQ
+114 PRELSYSTQ

-161 VYEKQIN
+161 IYEKQIN

-233 EIQNAIS
+233 EIQNAIT

-366 AVDYLGIEVP
+366 AVDYLGIEIP

-385 ICDFSVEEVEAREFI
+385 ISDFSVEEVEAREFT
-400 EDTDQNGN
+400 EEAAENGN
-408 QDQIPSSGM
+408 QGQIPSSGM
-417 YVQEEVETGTGTGTD
+417 YAQEEAGIGTGIG
-432 REENTQTVN
+432 REGNIQAANQTV
-441 QTMDSLLT
+441 DPILT
-449 PSSRT
+449 PSSRM
-454 YIKTAESGESGAHG
+454 YIKTAESAENGFNEGE
-468 EKPMEAQRNGNQ
+468 PIEAPKIGNQ

-495 LKVVYSRNDQ
+495 LKVIYSRNDQ
-505 MPTEEAVWE
+505 VQPNEAESE
-514 APKEPMEPIIIPE
+514 APAEPMEPIIPE

-555 LWNQGLS
+555 LWNQGLT
-562 EETIFQ
+562 EEAVFQ
-568 TLKSWYM
+568 TLKSWHM